1 MAGKRIIV
9 YRVIEDAPK
18 PNPSDVCG
26 IPGCGLSNS
35 KDGFCKIHHPSK
47 YCSFEGCG
55 EYKSWWSPKGGFCR
69 EHETKSF
76 YDYKHPGIYPKHL
89 RFVYLMY
96 SNRLNALKIG
106 IGQYGRI
113 EQIKQSEYFNQT
125 SGSREKALWYVLK
138 VGRFST
144 LEEESNDSLPKFLAA
159 EKRVLSYW
167 RNELGVKSHLSPD
180 SIGFLKGTNKSIGG
194 SSETV
199 ELGSVC
205 EVETWKQIQLSEG
218 YLGDRYIALGL
229 DMTPRSKR
237 PLRCGQ
243 PNHSHS

>member
-9 YRVIEDAPK
+9 YKVIEEPPK
-18 PNPSDVCG
+18 SDLSDLCA
-26 IPGCGLSNS
+26 ISGCGLIKS

-47 YCSFEGCG
+47 YCSFDGCNS
-55 EYKSWWSPKGGFCR
+55 YKSWWSPKGGFCK
-69 EHETKSF
+69 EHEPDSF

-113 EQIKQSEYFNQT
+113 EQLKRSEYINSDT
-125 SGSREKALWYVLK
+125 GLKENALWYVLK

-144 LEEESNDSLPKFLAA
+144 LDEQSNDSLPKFIAA
-159 EKRVLSYW
+159 EKRVLNYW
-167 RNELGVKSHLSPD
+167 HAELGLKPHLTPTTM
-180 SIGFLKGTNKSIGG
+180 GFLKGTEKTLGG

-199 ELGSVC
+199 KLGSVC
-205 EVETWKQIQLSEG
+205 EVETWKQVQLADG

-229 DMTPRSKR
+229 DMTPRSRR
-237 PLRCGQ
+237 PLRCSQ
-243 PNHSHS
+243 PNHAHS